1 MRSSHFERRDA
12 ARNMK
17 RFYRLTVTRDL
28 FGRTLLVREWG
39 RIGLNSRQWSEEK
52 QSLAEANHDAARIAA
67 QKMRRGYVPVA
78 D

>member
-1 MRSSHFERRDA
+1 MRSSHFERRDP

-39 RIGLNSRQWSEEK
+39 RIGLNSRRWSEEK
-52 QSLAEANHDAARIAA
+52 QSLAEASHDAARIAA